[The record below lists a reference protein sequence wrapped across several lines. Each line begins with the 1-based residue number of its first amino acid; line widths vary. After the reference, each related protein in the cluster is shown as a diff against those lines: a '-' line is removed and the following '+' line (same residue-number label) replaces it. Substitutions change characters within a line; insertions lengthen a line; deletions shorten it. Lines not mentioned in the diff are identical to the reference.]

1 MFTERHLQCIF
12 NDIVTSRLTAICQY
26 S

>member
-1 MFTERHLQCIF
+1 MFTERHLQYIF
-12 NDIVTSRLTAICQY
+12 NDIVTSRLTAICHY